1 MALVAAAAG
10 LTAVLAPTESEPAS
24 FEQQVTFNRDIAP
37 ILFRNCAACH
47 HSGGAGPFSLLT
59 YQDAKQHGRQIAAV
73 TRTRLMPPWL
83 PEPGNLKFADELRL
97 SDQEIATIQG
107 RCGRLVAHRCLV
119 IMGEESS
126 RLAAKLRRAY
136 ASVKQQG
143 GPATEHTII

>member
-37 ILFRNCAACH
+37 IIFRSCAACH

-83 PEPGNLKFADELRL
+83 PEPGDLKFADELRL
-97 SDQEIATIQG
+97 SDQEIENIQEW
-107 RCGRLVAHRCLV
+107 V
-119 IMGEESS
+119 E
-126 RLAAKLRRAY
+126 
-136 ASVKQQG
+136 QG
-143 GPATEHTII
+143 AVEGSPSDLPA